1 MLIIFAA
8 ESNRLAA
15 DARVQQA
22 EARAADLEKFIDK
35 ERVLYTEKIR
45 ALETSILQQK
55 SENQDAKRSHDQQ
68 VTQRLLAACIC
79 AACHVLVPVSESM
92 FFSFSGRWIYRAAE
106 VFDKTVAEVSRSTC
120 ALSQRKALSGS
131 KHSQQS
137 SCPLLTSTHLA
148 AAINEC
154 LSVSSAFHIHFFN
167 RTCEFKNCKWSCMQ
181 SRAPALC
188 HRPSLQLLSQ
198 APVPA
203 L

>member
-45 ALETSILQQK
+45 ALETSIHQQK

-92 FFSFSGRWIYRAAE
+92 FFYFQDVGSIEQLKSLTRQLQKCQEALVHSAKERHYQDQSI
-106 VFDKTVAEVSRSTC
+106 RSKV
-120 ALSQRKALSGS
+120 R
-131 KHSQQS
+131 
-137 SCPLLTSTHLA
+137 
-148 AAINEC
+148 
-154 LSVSSAFHIHFFN
+154 
-167 RTCEFKNCKWSCMQ
+167 
-181 SRAPALC
+181 ALC
-188 HRPSLQLLSQ
+188 
-198 APVPA
+198 
-203 L
+203 